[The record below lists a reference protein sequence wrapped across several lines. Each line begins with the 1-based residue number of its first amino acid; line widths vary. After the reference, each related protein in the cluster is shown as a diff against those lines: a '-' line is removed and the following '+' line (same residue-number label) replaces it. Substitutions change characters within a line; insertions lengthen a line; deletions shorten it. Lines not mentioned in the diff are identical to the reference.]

1 MLLLIQLNKVI
12 FIDEDKFDQLIND
25 SRYIDVKAQ
34 KGHKRLNPNA
44 LNDHLND
51 ELSKEENRNIKIT
64 HLSSTINHELTRKD
78 SKYLTA
84 YGKCSF
90 SPFCQVNYIF
100 RVKDKVVV
108 DNKVGISIEIKNS
121 HDHDTQDKNIKKLKN
136 ENFHKAEKDPSK
148 SARTKST
155 NNATKNKQKAIK
167 SPKPISPPINDTE
180 VQEDVNEIFNKILET
195 DFPDWNYKSFTLF
208 DFSNEISEKNN
219 QNQTI
224 EESKIEKFQLET
236 LELSAKRRY
245 DELDLNESLFS
256 LSDTDSINQ
265 VDLGLIIE
273 NSMSTCATNSFD
285 LRKDVS
291 NSTDDSFNEFQQ
303 INEWD
308 EIIKLIIER
317 DLSIFDSDV
326 LI

>member
-1 MLLLIQLNKVI
+1 
-12 FIDEDKFDQLIND
+12 
-25 SRYIDVKAQ
+25 
-34 KGHKRLNPNA
+34 
-44 LNDHLND
+44 
-51 ELSKEENRNIKIT
+51 
-64 HLSSTINHELTRKD
+64 
-78 SKYLTA
+78 
-84 YGKCSF
+84 
-90 SPFCQVNYIF
+90 
-100 RVKDKVVV
+100 
-108 DNKVGISIEIKNS
+108 
-121 HDHDTQDKNIKKLKN
+121 
-136 ENFHKAEKDPSK
+136 
-148 SARTKST
+148 
-155 NNATKNKQKAIK
+155 
-167 SPKPISPPINDTE
+167 
-180 VQEDVNEIFNKILET
+180 VNEIFKKILET
-195 DFPDWNYKSFTLF
+195 DFPDWNYKYFTLF

-265 VDLGLIIE
+265 VDLGPIIQK
-273 NSMSTCATNSFD
+273 SMSTCATNSFD

-291 NSTDDSFNEFQQ
+291 NSTHDSFNEFQQ